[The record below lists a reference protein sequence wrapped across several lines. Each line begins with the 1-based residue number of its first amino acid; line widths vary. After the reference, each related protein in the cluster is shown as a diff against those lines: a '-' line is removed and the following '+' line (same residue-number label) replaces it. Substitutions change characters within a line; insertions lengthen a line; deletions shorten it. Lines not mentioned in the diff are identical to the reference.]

1 MSAVSSAKVGAAF
14 TVLVAVMVSG
24 AMTVTALSLLV
35 SGDLVL
41 VGVGVGVL
49 LLVVVGLLLVAGEVH
64 LGAASERLARQLERE
79 GRLPYDPPGI
89 TRLASGRLEKVDA
102 DAVFEERRVDVEQAP
117 EDWRAWWR
125 LAAAYGDARDPR
137 RGRRAMRKAVSLER
151 ASRLWNAQPDA

>member
-1 MSAVSSAKVGAAF
+1 MSSAKLGAAF

-35 SGDLVL
+35 SEDLVL
-41 VGVGVGVL
+41 VGVGVGIL
-49 LLVVVGLLLVAGEVH
+49 LLVVVGLLLVAGEVR
-64 LGAASERLARQLERE
+64 LGADSERLARQLERE
-79 GRLPYDPPGI
+79 GALPYDPPGVK
-89 TRLASGRLEKVDA
+89 RLASGRLEKDDA
-102 DAVFEERRVDVEQAP
+102 DAVFEERRRDVEQAP

-151 ASRLWNAQPDA
+151 DSRS

>member
-1 MSAVSSAKVGAAF
+1 MSRVSSAKVGAAF

-41 VGVGVGVL
+41 VGVGIGIL
-49 LLVVVGLLLVAGEVH
+49 LLVVVGLLLVAGEVR
-64 LGAASERLARQLERE
+64 LGAASERLALQLERE
-79 GRLPYDPPGI
+79 GGLPFDPPGVK
-89 TRLASGRLEKVDA
+89 RLASGRLEKVDA
-102 DAVFEERRVDVEQAP
+102 DAVFEDRRLEVERDP
-117 EDWRAWWR
+117 EDWRVWWR

-151 ASRLWNAQPDA
+151 ATRQA